1 MGYVFCLSRVKG
13 AMPARNHTCFCKFQL
28 PFFIRL
34 LNFFKV
40 QTPAHEYIYIYIY
53 ILLFLLQVL
62 TSSIFGLIMCRKLDT
77 QLLARPY
84 LRVLFMFCSY
94 IVINMVIYFLS
105 SSAMYGKFNIFNPTL
120 TLLIKY
126 HPFNGLKNN
135 YLGFI

>member
-1 MGYVFCLSRVKG
+1 MPLESERRYASKKPYVFFANSSCPFSFVFLISS
-13 AMPARNHTCFCKFQL
+13 KFK
-28 PFFIRL
+28 L
-34 LNFFKV
+34 LLMN
-40 QTPAHEYIYIYIY
+40 IYRY

-105 SSAMYGKFNIFNPTL
+105 SSTMYGKFNIFNPTL

-126 HPFNGLKNN
+126 YPFNGLKNN